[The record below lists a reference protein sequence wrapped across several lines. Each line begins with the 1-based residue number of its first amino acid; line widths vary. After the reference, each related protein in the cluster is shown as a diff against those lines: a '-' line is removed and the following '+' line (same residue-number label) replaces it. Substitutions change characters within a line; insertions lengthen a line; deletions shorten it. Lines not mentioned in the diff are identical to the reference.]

1 MKMEDDY
8 YESDKEGVIITTPK
22 IMTLLYKS
30 SIDKKFNSEDYKKF
44 SLSDK
49 KISSFLLDNDNDNFD
64 KNEKKNKSLI
74 IDKNKFFM
82 KNDDNNS
89 TTSKSS
95 INDKIKKVTF
105 STIEIIRVKNFK
117 RLNKLNSAPKNE
129 EIHES
134 DNTNCII
141 Y

>member
-1 MKMEDDY
+1 MEEDY
-8 YESDKEGVIITTPK
+8 YESDNEGVIINTPK
-22 IMTLLYKS
+22 IMTLSYKS

>member
-1 MKMEDDY
+1 MEEDY
-8 YESDKEGVIITTPK
+8 YESDNEGVIINTPK
-22 IMTLLYKS
+22 IMTLSYKS
-30 SIDKKFNSEDYKKF
+30 SIDKKINSEDYKKF

-49 KISSFLLDNDNDNFD
+49 RISSFLLYNDNDNFD